1 MKDYKSKN
9 ISLLNGDSLER
20 LKELKDNSV
29 DSIVT
34 DPPYGLSKE
43 PNMEEVLKHWLAGD
57 DYKTNNKG
65 FMGNSWDSFVPGP
78 SIWKEC
84 LRVLKPGGHLLSF
97 FGSRTYDMGVLALRL
112 AGFEI
117 RDQIM
122 WIYGS
127 GLPKSQDIGKS
138 IDKSGGA
145 SKMHLKARQD
155 FAKELREKRK
165 DAGVSR
171 KELKEWFPEYGYVTE
186 NWERLDKGFRVP
198 SLKAYQK
205 LVERLGVSEKWREMI
220 RAEDLRLT
228 TKGKSKDRRD
238 DGTVYGLGHNGNSYE
253 ATTPEGKKWSGWGT
267 SLKPAHEPIV
277 VARKPVSG
285 SIASNVLEHGVG
297 ALNIDASRINLENE
311 NIGKFPTNVI
321 IDDSDL
327 VLNAFNES
335 GLKGNPYRLFYCA
348 KASKKDK
355 TENGVLENSHHT
367 VKPNELMRYLVKL
380 ITPKDGVCLDPF
392 MGSGSTGKAAI
403 QENFGFIGIEIDKVY
418 FKISKSRILLHIKP

>member
-1 MKDYKSKN
+1 MENYKSKRVH
-9 ISLLNGDSLER
+9 LLKGDSLER

-29 DSIVT
+29 DSVVT

-57 DYKTNNKG
+57 DYKTNHKG

-84 LRVLKPGGHLLSF
+84 LRVLKPGGHVLSF

-122 WIYGS
+122 WVYGS
-127 GLPKSQDIGKS
+127 GLPKSQNIGKN

-165 DAGVSR
+165 EANVSR

-205 LVERLGVSEKWREMI
+205 LVEKLGVSEKWREMI

-228 TKGKSKDRRD
+228 VKKEGKDRRN
-238 DGTVYGLGHNGNSYE
+238 DGTVYGLGHNGNSYK

-285 SIASNVLEHGVG
+285 STASNVLEHGTG
-297 ALNIDASRINLENE
+297 ALNIDASRIEKTDAS
-311 NIGKFPTNVI
+311 IGKFPTNVI
-321 IDDSDL
+321 IDDSNL
-327 VLNAFNES
+327 VSKAFKES
-335 GLKGNPYRLFYCA
+335 GLKGYPSRLFYCA

-355 TENGVLENSHHT
+355 TENGMLENSHHT

-380 ITPKDGVCLDPF
+380 ITPENGLCLDPF

-403 QENFGFIGIEIDKVY
+403 QEGFDFIGIEIDAIY
-418 FKISKSRILLHIKP
+418 FDISKSRILLHQK

>member
-1 MKDYKSKN
+1 MEDYKSKRVH
-9 ISLLNGDSLER
+9 LLKGDSLGR

-57 DYKTNNKG
+57 DYKTNHKG

-84 LRVLKPGGHLLSF
+84 LRVLKPGGHVLSF

-122 WIYGS
+122 WVYGS
-127 GLPKSQDIGKS
+127 GLPKSQNIGKN

-155 FAKELREKRK
+155 FARELREKRK
-165 DAGVSR
+165 EANVSR

-205 LVERLGVSEKWREMI
+205 LVEKLGISEQWREMI

-228 TKGKSKDRRD
+228 VKKEGKDRRN

-277 VARKPVSG
+277 LARKPVSG
-285 SIASNVLEHGVG
+285 STASNVLEHGTG
-297 ALNIDASRINLENE
+297 ALNIDASRVGETDASL
-311 NIGKFPTNVI
+311 GKFPTNVI
-321 IDDSDL
+321 IDDSHL
-327 VLNAFNES
+327 VSKAFKES
-335 GLKGNPYRLFYCA
+335 GLKGSPFRLFYCA
-348 KASKKDK
+348 KAGKKDK
-355 TENGVLENSHHT
+355 TENGLLENSHHT

-380 ITPKDGVCLDPF
+380 ITPENGVCLDPF

-403 QENFGFIGIEIDKVY
+403 QEGFDFIGIEIDAVY
-418 FKISKSRILLHIKP
+418 FDISKSRILLYQK

>member
-1 MKDYKSKN
+1 
-9 ISLLNGDSLER
+9 
-20 LKELKDNSV
+20 
-29 DSIVT
+29 
-34 DPPYGLSKE
+34 
-43 PNMEEVLKHWLAGD
+43 
-57 DYKTNNKG
+57 
-65 FMGNSWDSFVPGP
+65 
-78 SIWKEC
+78 
-84 LRVLKPGGHLLSF
+84 
-97 FGSRTYDMGVLALRL
+97 MGVLALRL

-127 GLPKSQDIGKS
+127 GLPKSQNIGKN

-165 DAGVSR
+165 EANVSR

-205 LVERLGVSEKWREMI
+205 LVEKLGVSEKWREMI

-228 TKGKSKDRRD
+228 VKKERKDRRN

-253 ATTPEGKKWSGWGT
+253 ATTPEGKQWSGWGT

-285 SIASNVLEHGVG
+285 STASNVLEHGTG
-297 ALNIDASRINLENE
+297 ALNIDESRLEKQM
-311 NIGKFPTNVI
+311 I
-321 IDDSDL
+321 SL
-327 VLNAFNES
+327 ES
-335 GLKGNPYRLFYCA
+335 FQQTSL
-348 KASKKDK
+348 SM
-355 TENGVLENSHHT
+355 T
-367 VKPNELMRYLVKL
+367 VN
-380 ITPKDGVCLDPF
+380 
-392 MGSGSTGKAAI
+392 
-403 QENFGFIGIEIDKVY
+403 
-418 FKISKSRILLHIKP
+418 